1 MSSSG
6 TLTIGEVEE
15 LENRRHAAMVAGDV
29 DVLDE
34 LLSPDAVYTH
44 ANAAVDSKETYLG
57 ILRDGTLVYHA
68 LEHTAEKVLRRPG
81 VVVVNGRMSGSV
93 HMAGVPKTLNS
104 RFAAVWVAE
113 DGGWHLLAYQ
123 STPLP
128 A

>member
-1 MSSSG
+1 MSSAD
-6 TLTIGEVEE
+6 TLTTGEVEE
-15 LENRRHAAMVAGDV
+15 LEDRRHAAMVAGDV
-29 DVLDE
+29 GVLDE

-44 ANAAVDSKETYLG
+44 ANAAVDTKASYLAV
-57 ILRDGTLVYHA
+57 LRDRTLVYDELA
-68 LEHTAEKVLRRPG
+68 HTMENVIRRPG

-93 HMAGVPKTLNS
+93 HMAGVLRTLNS
-104 RFAAVWVAE
+104 RYAAVWVAE

>member
-93 HMAGVPKTLNS
+93 HMAGVGKTLNS
-104 RFAAVWVAE
+104 RYAAVWVRQ